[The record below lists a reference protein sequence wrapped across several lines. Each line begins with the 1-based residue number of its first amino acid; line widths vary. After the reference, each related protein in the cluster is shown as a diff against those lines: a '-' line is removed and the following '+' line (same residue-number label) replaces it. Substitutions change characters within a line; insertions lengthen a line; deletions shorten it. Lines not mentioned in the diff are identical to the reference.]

1 MGRSARRGAGRPGEA
16 RSGRSDPDW
25 SLADRLAEPSGDHRE
40 RWQPPEQAAAW
51 SGSDDVL
58 EPLPPLDEP
67 GRAQGPGSARRS
79 ADDSGDWDRLG
90 DDENPDHR
98 WSAPPSEF
106 EPEYEGDT
114 W

>member
-1 MGRSARRGAGRPGEA
+1 LDYQSRARARADSADGYRDG
-16 RSGRSDPDW
+16 
-25 SLADRLAEPSGDHRE
+25 DREPGDHRDG
-40 RWQPPEQAAAW
+40 WQPPEQTAAW
-51 SGSDDVL
+51 SGGEDVL
-58 EPLPPLDEP
+58 EPLPPLDQP
-67 GRAQGPGSARRS
+67 GRAQGRWSARRS